1 VTRDEFAS
9 LPPRVALELIYDMAR
24 PKLINVPRPDI
35 PKPPLYDGKQSK
47 GKDGFV
53 WMSEML
59 LRDLEWWRATRQ
71 KSVEDPNRAQY
82 AEQNAKAVA
91 TLDKWIAWRTLYPSD
106 VWSGKRGDDRVT
118 ASPPS
123 RDPKLQAWGP
133 RNDAKKPDTKNSK
146 PAARPED
153 DGRDEGE
160 GYGF

>member
-1 VTRDEFAS
+1 VTRDQF
-9 LPPRVALELIYDMAR
+9 VALPLRIALGIIYDIAR
-24 PKLINVPRPDI
+24 TPKLVDMPCPDV
-35 PKPPLYDGKQSK
+35 PKPPLFDGRLSK

-59 LRDLEWWRATRQ
+59 LRDLEWWRDAKQ
-71 KSVEDPNRAQY
+71 KTADTPEHKY
-82 AEQNAKAVA
+82 ADQARKAVA
-91 TLDKWIAWRTLYPSD
+91 TLTKWIAWRTLYPSD
-106 VWSGKRGDDRVT
+106 VWSGKRGDERVT
-118 ASPPS
+118 AAPPS
-123 RDPKLQAWGP
+123 RDPGINAWGP